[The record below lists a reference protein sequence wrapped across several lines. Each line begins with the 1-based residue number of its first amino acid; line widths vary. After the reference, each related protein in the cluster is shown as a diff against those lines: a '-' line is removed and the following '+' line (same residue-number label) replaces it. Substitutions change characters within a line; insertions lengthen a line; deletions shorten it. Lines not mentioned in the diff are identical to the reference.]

1 VPGENRSVE
10 IPPDIRR
17 ELAARLPV

>member
-10 IPPDIRR
+10 IPPAVR
-17 ELAARLPV
+17 EELEARLVP